1 MTKQEFIDY
10 IKSLTVLE
18 LADLVRSKK
27 NSAYPQQQ
35 PQLQLQAPQQQ
46 QNPLKRRPNLTLSSR
61 ASAHRNST
69 LSRLSAQNSASA

>member
-10 IKSLTVLE
+10 IKSLTSFMRL
-18 LADLVRSKK
+18 KK